1 MKKPIA
7 LAGALLATAAHA
19 YTPSELF
26 TDCQAV
32 DGAPGTPAAARCLAY
47 FDGFADGYAV
57 GDYLASKV
65 GVQLGA
71 ICVPRG
77 GELNER
83 LARAALIQLERMP
96 PNSQSSTSTIV
107 AGALAKAFPCT
118 DSLEPKK

>member
-1 MKKPIA
+1 MKKLLG
-7 LAGALLATAAHA
+7 LAGALLAASAHA
-19 YTPSELF
+19 YTPGELL
-26 TDCQAV
+26 TDCRAV

-57 GDYLASKV
+57 GDYLAGKV

-77 GELNER
+77 PELSER
-83 LARAALIQLERMP
+83 LARVALIQLERIP
-96 PNSQSSTSTIV
+96 PNSTTSTATIV
-107 AGALAKAFPCT
+107 AGALAKAFPCA